1 MTNCQV
7 ALNVAEGAEVDLRHC
22 ALSFNEVALVGGGRG
37 SIAACQFWGNLHRST
52 IHLSEGALAAT
63 QARPQ
68 GLARALPQGLTLAWP
83 SCHACPPWRD
93 ARGFVSQSVHPVSG
107 VYGAGSGR
115 CGAAVLSQKR

>member
-68 GLARALPQGLTLAWP
+68 GLALAWP
-83 SCHACPPWRD
+83 PCYACRPWRD
-93 ARGFVSQSVHPVSG
+93 ARRFVSQYMHLALGMWS
-107 VYGAGSGR
+107 AGSGR
-115 CGAAVLSQKR
+115 CGAAVLSHRR